1 MQYETESQ
9 KRTRMH
15 HEALALCEAN
25 KDKIRVFDNT
35 HSGFNVRLISNRKQ
49 KAKLAFEQR
58 QAIAEQR
65 EFR

>member
-9 KRTRMH
+9 RRTKLH
-15 HEALALCEAN
+15 NESLAICEAN

-35 HSGFNVRLISNRKQ
+35 HSCYNDGFIKNRKQ

-65 EFR
+65 EFT